1 MRQKLQGGQFRWLNE
16 QLYTTAGDNALS
28 LMRKNPELYD
38 KYHEGFREQTKGWP
52 LKPVDM
58 AVAWLKS
65 RPPNWKVA
73 DLGCGDATLATA
85 VPQNVHSF
93 DLISTVPGVIACNMS
108 NLPLQKETIDV
119 AVFCLSLMGTDYGEF
134 LEEAARVLT
143 QTGWIWIAE
152 VQSRF
157 VDASGRSV
165 LKEFIAAVTQLG
177 FTLKKQDASNSHFL
191 LLQFQAEAQA
201 TVHTVITTECGAYFG
216 WQSLGLV
223 YSHRKAGQPGPL
235 TRIMSCTPEEY
246 ALLSEESINVIPT
259 HVAPSYTTHPRTGDV
274 YSAYNKPVAVIDWLA
289 RNDVKEEYVLIIDA
303 DMIMRAPFIPES
315 DGAKP
320 GRAVSAFFSYM
331 KGVSNRLALKHI
343 PEVTPHNDTLAG
355 PVGRR
360 GDQVGGFTLM
370 NTEDLRRVAP
380 LWLKYTEDVR
390 FDPDAWELTGD
401 AYSTHPGDK
410 PWISEMYG
418 YSYACAK
425 SNVWHICHHSAML
438 YPGYDV
444 FEPPK
449 VLHYGLTYEIKGT
462 GYKFDKHWH
471 YDFDPFQCPP
481 WNFKPTGKGSKG
493 SLGGLFF
500 HPPRPSSLKTKGANL
515 LRDLLGLQVPITLNA
530 AFCERHRASCSPS
543 EELERECGLVDEY
556 EKEMDDMIAKAEAN
570 MPDPCRDTDTRC
582 GTWATAGECDINSG
596 FMEQRCPKACGIC
609 TPRIKAGVVAK
620 KAAPEL
626 DDQEAGGKLRDA
638 SEVQGSRIRG
648 QQLEDDDSGD
658 ETDPEIVVSR
668 RTGNKI
674 KVDSTIGGSSHDNIK
689 KSGTLLVPELK
700 LRCTRF
706 PKWSVA
712 KVRRCMEMANVGT
725 VYEGGNSGSD
735 DENFS
740 AQAHHLLDKTHDVG
754 RFLGEEFS
762 KVHIS
767 ELGAAGRARVQSTA
781 EAAKQLSPA
790 SMLASGGVAALA
802 LALIL
807 RYSRRKRF
815 SGGPGYHVGRP
826 YFKHNRM
833 QARED

>member
-1 MRQKLQGGQFRWLNE
+1 MNTLQL
-16 QLYTTAGDNALS
+16 LSSALT
-28 LMRKNPELYD
+28 
-38 KYHEGFREQTKGWP
+38 GAF
-52 LKPVDM
+52 
-58 AVAWLKS
+58 VAYS
-65 RPPNWKVA
+65 
-73 DLGCGDATLATA
+73 
-85 VPQNVHSF
+85 
-93 DLISTVPGVIACNMS
+93 
-108 NLPLQKETIDV
+108 
-119 AVFCLSLMGTDYGEF
+119 
-134 LEEAARVLT
+134 
-143 QTGWIWIAE
+143 
-152 VQSRF
+152 
-157 VDASGRSV
+157 
-165 LKEFIAAVTQLG
+165 IAA
-177 FTLKKQDASNSHFL
+177 
-191 LLQFQAEAQA
+191 EAKA

-289 RNDVKEEYVLIIDA
+289 RNDVKEE
-303 DMIMRAPFIPES
+303 
-315 DGAKP
+315 
-320 GRAVSAFFSYM
+320 
-331 KGVSNRLALKHI
+331 LALKHI

-370 NTEDLRRVAP
+370 YTEDLRRVVP

-401 AYSTHPGDK
+401 TYSSTHPGDK

-481 WNFKPTGKGSKG
+481 WSFKPTGKGSKG

-500 HPPRPSSLKTKGANL
+500 HPPRPSSLKTKGAEL

-530 AFCERHRASCSPS
+530 AFCERHRAYCSPS

-556 EKEMDDMIAKAEAN
+556 EKEMDDMIAEAEAN

-596 FMEQRCPKACGIC
+596 FMEQSCPKACGIC
-609 TPRIKAGVVAK
+609 TPRSKAGLVAK
-620 KAAPEL
+620 KAAPAL

-638 SEVQGSRIRG
+638 SEVQGSRVRG
-648 QQLEDDDSGD
+648 QQLENDDSRD
-658 ETDPEIVVSR
+658 ESDPEIVVSR
-668 RTGNKI
+668 RFGNKI
-674 KVDSTIGGSSHDNIK
+674 IVDSTIGGSSDDNNK
-689 KSGTLLVPELK
+689 KSGALLIPELK

-712 KVRRCMEMANVGT
+712 QVRRCMEMANVGT
-725 VYEGGNSGSD
+725 VYEGG
-735 DENFS
+735 
-740 AQAHHLLDKTHDVG
+740 Q
-754 RFLGEEFS
+754 
-762 KVHIS
+762 
-767 ELGAAGRARVQSTA
+767 Q
-781 EAAKQLSPA
+781 
-790 SMLASGGVAALA
+790 
-802 LALIL
+802 
-807 RYSRRKRF
+807 
-815 SGGPGYHVGRP
+815 
-826 YFKHNRM
+826 
-833 QARED
+833 RE